1 MFSLLSKQAHFNI
14 LLAAGKSVSEWIGL
28 AQQQLES
35 SSFKIRSHHIYKW
48 PRNDSLYSDGSLQE
62 LASSFNCGF
71 ALFYCYLSNFA
82 FSIFALCYNL
92 YKTFSLSLSKY
103 FLSDIKL
110 VLQRE
115 PLFKFIRYLT
125 ENMDVNEDPPSEES
139 NPEMVQVDVEEGM
152 GTVESTV

>member
-1 MFSLLSKQAHFNI
+1 M
-14 LLAAGKSVSEWIGL
+14 
-28 AQQQLES
+28 
-35 SSFKIRSHHIYKW
+35 
-48 PRNDSLYSDGSLQE
+48 
-62 LASSFNCGF
+62 
-71 ALFYCYLSNFA
+71 
-82 FSIFALCYNL
+82 
-92 YKTFSLSLSKY
+92 SKY